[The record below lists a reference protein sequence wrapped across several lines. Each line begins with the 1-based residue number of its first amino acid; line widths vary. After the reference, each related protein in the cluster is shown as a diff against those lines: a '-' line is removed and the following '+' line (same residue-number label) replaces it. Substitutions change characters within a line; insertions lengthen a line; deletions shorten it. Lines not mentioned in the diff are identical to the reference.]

1 LPLTSTPSARDAQS
15 RETLLIL
22 LGTRHAREP
31 PHCTRPVTRHAFL
44 FQTTANPKTQ
54 PDHELT
60 RLRAAQPP
68 PKGQPSQTHAS
79 SPCLH
84 HLHLLTCCPCGGRRL
99 ASLHS
104 GPVSV
109 TAGAPDVKC
118 FCSGDYPH
126 LCPAS
131 GERVVGGIGEGGGGD
146 KDGADAGEEEIGAVA
161 VDPQAEL
168 ARPPCGRRRT
178 AQPADGSARAR
189 PSRGGRR
196 TWRPAGPAG
205 RGDACAPAC
214 ARACPP
220 RPGRPPGRSG
230 RCARSGDDGA
240 SPCRPSGHR
249 ERSGW
254 GHWSAGPDRDPGR
267 GRGQRAAT
275 AASLDPAAGW

>member
-1 LPLTSTPSARDAQS
+1 MTPSGLLHSGVCGSKAARASPQLFAAYHALLRPSVPRHPPPALATLPLTSTPSARDAQS

-109 TAGAPDVKC
+109 TARIQDVKC
-118 FCSGDYPH
+118 FGDCEGSRSTLAQCH
-126 LCPAS
+126 L
-131 GERVVGGIGEGGGGD
+131 IEG
-146 KDGADAGEEEIGAVA
+146 
-161 VDPQAEL
+161 
-168 ARPPCGRRRT
+168 R
-178 AQPADGSARAR
+178 
-189 PSRGGRR
+189 
-196 TWRPAGPAG
+196 
-205 RGDACAPAC
+205 
-214 ARACPP
+214 
-220 RPGRPPGRSG
+220 
-230 RCARSGDDGA
+230 
-240 SPCRPSGHR
+240 
-249 ERSGW
+249 
-254 GHWSAGPDRDPGR
+254 
-267 GRGQRAAT
+267 
-275 AASLDPAAGW
+275 